1 MILRALMTLT
11 SPTLTTYEIVI
22 IITSTRGRG
31 VHMSENKTKTSLV
44 TCLKSSGKK
53 RKSLY
58 LNPDFMVEKTVLLTT
73 TLCTWESQTPS

>member
-1 MILRALMTLT
+1 
-11 SPTLTTYEIVI
+11 
-22 IITSTRGRG
+22 
-31 VHMSENKTKTSLV
+31 MSENKTKTSLV